1 MAATSKP
8 LATAAAAVLVVLV
21 AAALLLAPADASTL
35 TVFTGPGCSG
45 KTKDVN
51 YVCGCYDISYYQG
64 GYHFV
69 FTEGQKAYL
78 HTSYNCGDA
87 QPYALYKEYRYC
99 YHTGFKS
106 VLMVC

>member
-1 MAATSKP
+1 MAASGKSTT
-8 LATAAAAVLVVLV
+8 LTVAVLVLAALV
-21 AAALLLAPADASTL
+21 AVAHLRPAEASTL

-51 YVCGCYDISYYQG
+51 YVCGCYDISGYQG

-78 HTSYNCGDA
+78 HHSYNCGDA
-87 QPYALYKEYRYC
+87 HPLLLHKENRYC
-99 YHTGFKS
+99 YRTGFKS
-106 VLMVC
+106 VKMIC

>member
-1 MAATSKP
+1 MDTSGKSTTM
-8 LATAAAAVLVVLV
+8 TAAILVLAALV
-21 AAALLLAPADASTL
+21 AVSHLRPAEASTL

-51 YVCGCYDISYYQG
+51 YVCGCYDISGYQG

-78 HTSYNCGDA
+78 HRSYNCGDA
-87 QPYALYKEYRYC
+87 HPRLLHKENRYC
-99 YHTGFKS
+99 YSTGFKS
-106 VLMVC
+106 VMMVC